1 MKKIIKKRYYEV
13 IRVLV
18 VDDRPVT
25 NINFKAIFFFLLMAF
40 LMNISMSFGIEM
52 LGDFPNTI
60 LRRQLLI
67 GLLIYSGLSL
77 LMFFLFQRFSESKI
91 IQLFPTFSGFYFSF
105 QTTLL
110 ISSFWSNFRKVFGIF
125 LIIYILFYIITFIYQ
140 IAIIEKIKHADWNT
154 KNNTLFLPIS
164 IVCVIAAGLVVV
176 TRLFDLS
183 GYLVLIG
190 IELPNIAISQIL
202 VYGYNQ
208 VFPKYKEDI
217 E

>member
-67 GLLIYSGLSL
+67 GLLVYSGLSL
-77 LMFFLFQRFSESKI
+77 LMFLLFQRFSESKHLYHDYAEI
-91 IQLFPTFSGFYFSF
+91 PSG
-105 QTTLL
+105 
-110 ISSFWSNFRKVFGIF
+110 
-125 LIIYILFYIITFIYQ
+125 
-140 IAIIEKIKHADWNT
+140 
-154 KNNTLFLPIS
+154 
-164 IVCVIAAGLVVV
+164 
-176 TRLFDLS
+176 S
-183 GYLVLIG
+183 GYR
-190 IELPNIAISQIL
+190 
-202 VYGYNQ
+202 GY
-208 VFPKYKEDI
+208 PASGKRPCS
-217 E
+217 